1 MPNKPAPIKYARA
14 RELRRA
20 MTDEECQLWEWLRA
34 NRFKGLHFRRQHVIA
49 GFIVDFYCREAR
61 LVVEVDGTAH
71 AAQPDYDAERDA
83 ILAGHGFHVLR
94 LPNAAVR
101 EDMEA
106 VLRQIEA
113 ACEGGGSPLPPSP
126 SPSSG
131 RG

>member
-71 AAQPDYDAERDA
+71 AAQPHYDAERDA
-83 ILAGHGFHVLR
+83 ILAGHGFRVLR
-94 LPNAAVR
+94 VPNAAVR
-101 EDMEA
+101 EDLEA
-106 VLRQIEA
+106 VLRQIAA
-113 ACEGGGSPLPPSP
+113 ACGEDGPLPRPLP
-126 SPSSG
+126 DDG
-131 RG
+131 EG